1 MFFLR
6 EGLFECCS
14 SASIGKPEFLE
25 KEKLISARPSSSL
38 ATSSTGNLDLYYQR
52 WRSDRRQHVRA
63 VVFVH
68 SGETEHAAWYNALAV
83 RLAAVGCLT
92 LALDGQ
98 GFGQSD
104 GARGYFESF
113 QEIVDDF
120 VGFVKAKWAEVSTHQ
135 GRPPGMVLV
144 AKGLGALVAMSALS
158 ELRPMALDHGTMPV
172 LALISPGFQF
182 ARFIS
187 DQSGVSCGLNST
199 QCARQPLAQCARAPI
214 AFTPTGET
222 QKLDYLS
229 RWFPKMIVTEPVDPD
244 LVCRDPQAAERM
256 ARDHLIWRQGYRARV
271 LSEIVEAQHRLVR
284 SIEQHGED
292 FQCPTLILHGSGDK
306 LYSVQGS
313 IGIHSA
319 WCQGIEMEATALVP
333 RLKIYDGAYHQLL
346 NEPNKDEVMNDIV
359 NFVLSS
365 LTGY

>member
-1 MFFLR
+1 MYFLR

-14 SASIGKPEFLE
+14 SASFGKPEFLS
-25 KEKLISARPSSSL
+25 KEKLISARPGTSL
-38 ATSSTGNLDLYYQR
+38 APSSTGNLDLYYQR
-52 WRSDRRQHVRA
+52 WQSDRRQQVRA

-68 SGETEHAAWYNALAV
+68 SGETDHAAWYNALAV
-83 RLAAVGCLT
+83 RLAAAGCVT
-92 LALDGQ
+92 VALDPQ

-113 QEIVDDF
+113 QEVVDDF
-120 VGFVKAKWAEVSTHQ
+120 VCFVKAKWTEMSSQQ
-135 GRPPGMVLV
+135 GFPATLIVV
-144 AKGLGALVAMSALS
+144 AKGLGALVAMSALP
-158 ELRPMALDHGTMPV
+158 ELRAMALESGTVPA
-172 LALISPGFQF
+172 LALLSPGFQF

-187 DQSGVSCGLNST
+187 DQSGVSCGLNSA

-222 QKLDYLS
+222 QKLEYLS
-229 RWFPKMIVTEPVDPD
+229 RWFPKMIVTQPVDPD
-244 LVCRDPQAAERM
+244 LVCRDPQAVERM

-271 LSEIVEAQHRLVR
+271 LSEIVEAQNRLLQ

-292 FQCPTLILHGSGDK
+292 FQCPALILHGSGDK

-319 WCQGIEMEATALVP
+319 WCQGVESEATALVP

-359 NFVLSS
+359 NFALSS